1 MSPPN
6 DNVLLVPD
14 RNVLLTRAGW
24 EVGNGPTPDD
34 AEEAKKKLI
43 IQKEAAVAM
52 DEATSTIYLENSIWV
67 DWGEG
72 IGQSRCSQNE
82 NDHATAH
89 WLIISNL

>member
-1 MSPPN
+1 MT
-6 DNVLLVPD
+6 LKERD
-14 RNVLLTRAGW
+14 RQVALKK
-24 EVGNGPTPDD
+24 
-34 AEEAKKKLI
+34 AKKKLI

-72 IGQSRCSQNE
+72 IGQSRYSQNE

-89 WLIISNL
+89 WLSYPTCNTRPKLLARGYSYI

>member
-34 AEEAKKKLI
+34 AEGARPTGRAEEAKKKLI

-67 DWGEG
+67 DWG
-72 IGQSRCSQNE
+72 
-82 NDHATAH
+82 
-89 WLIISNL
+89 